1 MVMVPY
7 FNNMKM
13 TLNVDDGL
21 LASVMEYFGVA
32 NKTRAIDL
40 ALREVDRKKKLA
52 EIGRKGLGLGAEEL
66 KNLFDADYDVLAA
79 RAAEAPAA
87 FKTSRRKK
95 DAADSG
101 R

>member
-1 MVMVPY
+1 MEIGPY
-7 FNNMKM
+7 LIHMKM
-13 TLNVDDGL
+13 TLNVDDVV
-21 LASVMEYFGVA
+21 LASVMEYFGVT

-40 ALREVDRKKKLA
+40 ALREVDRKKKLT

-66 KNLFDADYDVLAA
+66 KNIFDAGYDVLAS

-87 FKTSRRKK
+87 YKTARKKK